1 MRDIKLP
8 ETSDKSI
15 DISAID
21 TYTEGI
27 ILAYKG
33 NKPIGFIGYDDDNNE
48 WVYLDDIT
56 INCSYKRDENL
67 LYLLRNVISS
77 NYADSFKLVD
87 FGQ

>member
-8 ETSDKSI
+8 ETSDKII

-21 TYTEGI
+21 TNTEGI
-27 ILAYKG
+27 ILVYKG
-33 NKPIGFIGYDDDNNE
+33 NKPVGFIGYNDDNNE

-67 LYLLRNVISS
+67 LALLRNVIAS
-77 NYADSFKLVD
+77 NYANSFKLVD
-87 FGQ
+87 FK

>member
-15 DISAID
+15 DISAINTD
-21 TYTEGI
+21 TEGI

-33 NKPIGFIGYDDDNNE
+33 DKPIGFIGYDDDNNE

-56 INCSYKRDENL
+56 IYCSYKRDKNL

>member
-1 MRDIKLP
+1 MRDIRLP

-21 TYTEGI
+21 TDTEGI

-33 NKPIGFIGYDDDNNE
+33 NKPIGFIGYDDNNE

>member
-1 MRDIKLP
+1 MRDIRLP

-15 DISAID
+15 DTD
-21 TYTEGI
+21 TEGI

-33 NKPIGFIGYDDDNNE
+33 NKPIVFIGYDDDNNE

-67 LYLLRNVISS
+67 LYLLRNIISS

>member
-1 MRDIKLP
+1 MKDIRLP

-21 TYTEGI
+21 TNTEGI
-27 ILAYKG
+27 ILAYQG
-33 NKPIGFIGYDDDNNE
+33 NKPIGFIGYEDDNNE

-56 INCSYKRDENL
+56 INCSCKRNKNL
-67 LYLLRNVISS
+67 LALLRDVIAS

-87 FGQ
+87 FK

>member
-1 MRDIKLP
+1 MRDIRLT
-8 ETSDKSI
+8 ETSDKVI
-15 DISAID
+15 DVFNINENIS
-21 TYTEGI
+21 GI